1 MSYGHKGVSELVHKA
16 AKSRFNVRY
25 GIAKY
30 YARLYCVL
38 RHNYTEV
45 VGFFFKSL
53 YALGARVEQ
62 REHFGI
68 AFSEKVGS
76 ERVSLGSVL
85 HIREGVCNFVEFFF
99 RREPF
104 QILKSEPEARKRI

>member
-1 MSYGHKGVSELVHKA
+1 MSYGHKSVSELVHKA
-16 AKSRFNVRY
+16 AERRFYVCH

-45 VGFFFKSL
+45 VSFFFKSL

-68 AFSEKVGS
+68 AFSEEIGA

-85 HIREGVCNFVEFFF
+85 HIREGVCDFIEFFF
-99 RREPF
+99 C
-104 QILKSEPEARKRI
+104 